1 MHTFL
6 LRTSV
11 MAGDVKVAVMAMTAS
26 GSGRLHSVATTI
38 YAYQL
43 QCEVRLNMILP
54 PVVLWNWSVGMM

>member
-1 MHTFL
+1 
-6 LRTSV
+6 